1 MTLMDLKRWWR
12 ISVHTNVSLVQSLQI
27 LLLLEW
33 IALECGNLE
42 PTSVSRI
49 EVGVKPLTAILETES
64 TGWDRVGQS

>member
-49 EVGVKPLTAILETES
+49 EVGVKPLTAILDTKS

>member
-1 MTLMDLKRWWR
+1 MTLMDLEGWWR
-12 ISVHTNVSLVQSLQI
+12 ISVHTNISLVQSLRI

-49 EVGVKPLTAILETES
+49 EFGVEPLTAILDTES